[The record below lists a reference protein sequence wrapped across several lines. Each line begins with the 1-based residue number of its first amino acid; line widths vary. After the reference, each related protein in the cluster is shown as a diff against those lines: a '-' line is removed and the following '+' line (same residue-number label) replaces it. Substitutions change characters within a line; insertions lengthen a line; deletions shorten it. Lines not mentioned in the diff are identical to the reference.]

1 MTQVGILLVALTT
14 LLTFAVG
21 TGLLA
26 LAVRRSRRW
35 VRALLVAAALFAV
48 VSAGAPLSAAQ
59 DTATGVLLATMH
71 LVTGAAFLVTA
82 WRVRTPMNWRLATT
96 GILAFSGTAA
106 ARITGQG
113 GWVGPC
119 APRYGR
125 PERNCCAGVHASHR
139 SGSGSHRGE
148 RLASQG
154 KSSRSPSAPV
164 IRSASV
170 RPARFAVATP
180 SPTYPP
186 AYAQPLC
193 RS

>member
-1 MTQVGILLVALTT
+1 MSTTTTTGPGGLGTAAKSRSLLQRAAAGAAIATLVNVALWAGGRAADVSFMVSGSLVTQVGILLVALTT

-82 WRVRTPMNWRLATT
+82 
-96 GILAFSGTAA
+96 
-106 ARITGQG
+106 
-113 GWVGPC
+113 
-119 APRYGR
+119 APR
-125 PERNCCAGVHASHR
+125 
-139 SGSGSHRGE
+139 
-148 RLASQG
+148 
-154 KSSRSPSAPV
+154 
-164 IRSASV
+164 
-170 RPARFAVATP
+170 ARV
-180 SPTYPP
+180 
-186 AYAQPLC
+186 Q
-193 RS
+193 